1 MTTLRLFL
9 VDAHEVVRAGLALLM
24 NAQPDMA
31 VVGEAG
37 EAQAV
42 LPQVMSLQPDVVL
55 MDVALPGVDGIHV
68 TEQLSQHYPPARVL
82 ALTAHE
88 ATSYI
93 RRILQAG
100 AAGYLLKRVAPQE
113 LFHAIRTVAAGGLYL
128 DPTIAG
134 RIVTDYV
141 HRPPALNATEA
152 VSLSA
157 RETDVLCH
165 LALGYTNKE
174 TAARLGISPKTVE
187 THKARLME
195 KLDLRSRVEL
205 VRYAIQQGWLQAE

>member
-1 MTTLRLFL
+1 MTTLRIFL
-9 VDAHEVVRAGLALLM
+9 VDDHEVVRTGLALLI
-24 NAQPDMA
+24 NTQPDMV
-31 VVGEAG
+31 VVGEAD
-37 EAQAV
+37 EAQTV
-42 LPQVMSLQPDVVL
+42 LPQVVALQPGVVL
-55 MDVALPGVDGIHV
+55 MDVALPGIDGIHA
-68 TEQLSQHYPPARVL
+68 TEQLTQHYPTARVL
-82 ALTAHE
+82 ALSAYEETG
-88 ATSYI
+88 YI

-134 RIVTDYV
+134 RVVADYV
-141 HRPPALNATEA
+141 PRPQSPTVTKA

-157 RETDVLCH
+157 RETDVLRH

-174 TAARLGISPKTVE
+174 IATRLGISTKTVE

-195 KLDLRSRVEL
+195 KLGLRSRVEL